1 MYQSEWWFQA
11 RFWVF
16 YALEHR
22 RMKNFV
28 RQMIVNPE
36 EYVSVI
42 VLITGAHNIF
52 CILKQTNRLGEQ

>member
-1 MYQSEWWFQA
+1 MMESGSILGLLYIGTQTHE
-11 RFWVF
+11 
-16 YALEHR
+16 
-22 RMKNFV
+22 KFV